1 MVTVMREALE
11 ILSERGIVDATIFET
26 LRSVNRQRYLVS
38 IGRSKTLNSRHFAN
52 QYGQSNAV
60 DVVAWVGRPSWD
72 YELMLE
78 ICRAVVLA
86 AQKSGQRI
94 KWGGVWKL
102 CSELNA
108 EDLDGEIKKYVKERK
123 RINRKPFIDMAHFQ
137 LET

>member
-26 LRSVNRQRYLVS
+26 LRSITRQKHLVS
-38 IGRSKTLNSRHFAN
+38 IGRSKTLNSRHLPN
-52 QYGQSNAV
+52 QYGKSNAV

-102 CSELNA
+102 CDELDA
-108 EDLDGEIKKYVKERK
+108 EDLGGEINKYVEERRAIK
-123 RINRKPFIDMAHFQ
+123 RKQIIDMAHFQ